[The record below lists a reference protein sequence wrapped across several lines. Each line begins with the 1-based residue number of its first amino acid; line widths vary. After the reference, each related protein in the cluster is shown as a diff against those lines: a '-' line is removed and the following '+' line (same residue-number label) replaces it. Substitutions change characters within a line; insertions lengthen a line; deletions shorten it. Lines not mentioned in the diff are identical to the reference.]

1 MASVAWDYARTG
13 TWRFSR
19 HDAILVALAV
29 LHGVV
34 LAAWPLA
41 PLIAVGVWWNSNTIA
56 HNFIHRPFFR
66 SAGLNRAFSAALSV
80 LLGIP
85 QTLWRDRHLAHHA
98 GVASRLRIS
107 RQLGVETALILGL
120 WATLAL
126 LQPRFFLLGYLPGYL
141 TGLGLCAMQGY
152 WEHAMGRPISHYGR
166 IYNFFCFNDGYHVEH
181 HADPAIHW
189 TKLPHRIEASAAA
202 SQWPALLRWLDVR
215 PLEAL
220 ECLVLRSPSLQRF
233 VLDSHRKAFQELLS
247 QLDTTRS
254 VTIVGGGLFPR
265 TALILRELLPEAHL
279 TIVDS
284 NPRNMETARVFL
296 GGNIEYRNERYLHG
310 GSFDCDLTVIPL
322 CLDGDRAAIYRHP
335 PSPAV
340 LVHDWIWRVRGSG
353 TIVSAVLLKRLN
365 LVRQ

>member
-13 TWRFSR
+13 IWRFSR
-19 HDAILVALAV
+19 RDAILVALAV

-66 SAGLNRAFSAALSV
+66 SAGMNRVFSAALSV

-98 GVASRLRIS
+98 GVASRLRVS
-107 RQLGVETALILGL
+107 RQLGVETALILSL
-120 WATLAL
+120 WATLTL
-126 LQPRFFLLGYLPGYL
+126 LQPRFFLLAYLPGYL

-152 WEHAMGRPISHYGR
+152 WEHATGRPISHYGR
-166 IYNFFCFNDGYHVEH
+166 IYNFFCFNDGYHAEH
-181 HADPAIHW
+181 HADP
-189 TKLPHRIEASAAA
+189 
-202 SQWPALLRWLDVR
+202 
-215 PLEAL
+215 
-220 ECLVLRSPSLQRF
+220 
-233 VLDSHRKAFQELLS
+233 
-247 QLDTTRS
+247 
-254 VTIVGGGLFPR
+254 
-265 TALILRELLPEAHL
+265 
-279 TIVDS
+279 
-284 NPRNMETARVFL
+284 NPRNLETARVFL

-322 CLDGDRAAIYRHP
+322 CLDGDRAAIYHHP